1 MAGTS
6 LSQACVLPKFDLLD
20 LGVQVM
26 SRKIGLILAGCLL
39 PALAAC
45 TTALPPEKTEALGMP
60 FNEELKDRYLQ
71 LAASRRSNLNFDY
84 FHYREKAESS
94 LLGDVVSPDSVADHD
109 ICLGWQPEVLAT
121 RERLVSLLDDGGRFK
136 APSAAANAQVDFD
149 CWLDELEAQS
159 VNGCPDVTDSTTP
172 PNPSQC
178 GDRLMAHLDALTNEG
193 APYTVFFA
201 SDASSIDD
209 EGGDVL
215 ARVKRDADRI
225 QPSRILVV
233 GYADRR
239 GVAGDNKGLAEQ
251 RAREVAKRLIE
262 EGVPAA
268 AITVDA
274 WGETIS
280 ADSLDEN
287 RRVEISFEG

>member
-1 MAGTS
+1 
-6 LSQACVLPKFDLLD
+6 
-20 LGVQVM
+20 M
-26 SRKIGLILAGCLL
+26 SRKIELILASSLL
-39 PALAAC
+39 LVLGAC

-71 LAASRRSNLNFDY
+71 LAASRRSSLDFDY
-84 FHYREKAESS
+84 FHFRQKAESS

-121 RERLVSLLDDGGRFK
+121 RERLVSLLDNGGRFK
-136 APSAAANAQVDFD
+136 AAGTAANAQVDFD
-149 CWLDELEAQS
+149 CWLDDLEAQS
-159 VNGCPDVTDSTTP
+159 QGGCPDVTNNTSP
-172 PNPSQC
+172 PAPSQC
-178 GDRLMAHLDALTNEG
+178 GDRLMANLDALTNEG

-201 SDASSIDD
+201 SDTSLIDD
-209 EGGDVL
+209 EGREIL
-215 ARVKRDADRI
+215 ARVKRNADQI

-239 GVAGDNKGLAEQ
+239 GIATDNEQLAEQ
-251 RAREVAKRLIE
+251 RAREVAKGLIE
-262 EGVPAA
+262 AGVPAA

-274 WGETIS
+274 WGETVS

-287 RRVEISFEG
+287 RRVEISFEN